1 VEGSCPRMPAAISVG
16 DNPQYAGTQ
25 RRIEA
30 HVIDRDDLD
39 LYDAVIEVGFVRRLR
54 GQEVFDS
61 EAAFITQMQA
71 DIAAAR
77 ALGRPDPAP

>member
-1 VEGSCPRMPAAISVG
+1 MPAAISVG
-16 DNPQYAGTQ
+16 DNPQYGGDQ

-39 LYDAVIEVGFVRRLR
+39 LYERAIEVGFTHRLR
-54 GQEVFDS
+54 GQEVFAS
-61 EAAFITQMQA
+61 EAAFIDQMQA

-77 ALGRPDPAP
+77 NHHFGPAGAPEPA